1 MDAKG
6 NPLLDFIHL
15 ALKKYGPH
23 SDFLGCPQGTNIH
36 FLSIGLSD
44 ADAKAIENYFNDL
57 NLSRRVNIHV
67 NPKPRIRE
75 SDSMI
80 DPDKLSLIMMSRI
93 PIHIATIDNST
104 LVPMQNGVNIG
115 DLIADCILGADGEGE
130 IDLVDKI
137 TQNIKFGIYDSFIK
151 S

>member
-1 MDAKG
+1 
-6 NPLLDFIHL
+6 
-15 ALKKYGPH
+15 
-23 SDFLGCPQGTNIH
+23 LGCPQSTILH

-44 ADAKAIENYFNDL
+44 ADANAIENYFDNL
-57 NLSRRVNIHV
+57 NLSRKVKIDV
-67 NPKPRIRE
+67 NPKPRIRDT
-75 SDSMI
+75 DSII